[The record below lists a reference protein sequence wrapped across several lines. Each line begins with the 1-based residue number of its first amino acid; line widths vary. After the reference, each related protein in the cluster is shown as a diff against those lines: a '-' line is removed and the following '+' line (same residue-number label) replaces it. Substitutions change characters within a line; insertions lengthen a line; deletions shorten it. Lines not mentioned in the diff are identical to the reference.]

1 VATIATAGTGRLSR
15 PNQENEMLN
24 VWRLQLLRELS
35 RRGSI
40 KAAAEAMSVT
50 PSAVSQQLAI
60 LEKEAGVG
68 LLEKS
73 GRGVRLTDAAMLLVR
88 HADSIT
94 GAIAAAE
101 ADLAGLQS
109 QVTGTLRIAA
119 FPTAAR
125 AIMPPVMTAL
135 SHRHPSLRVTLRD
148 LEAAE
153 ALTALQMDEIDVALV
168 DEYDEPARIRPA
180 GLEFC
185 EFLTDP
191 LFLALPPGG
200 ARGPH
205 SIARGGNSNAA
216 APPAGPPGRAE
227 AVRLA
232 DLRDSFWIMD
242 TEDSHLCQVTLRAC
256 RASGFEPHVRSNCK
270 DFSVIIA
277 LVEAG
282 LGVGMLPGLAI
293 HDRAVRASIHPT
305 DPPLARRLLSVIRP
319 ERSRHP
325 MIVSALAE
333 LERFGAAY
341 PPVPGSGDNVP
352 VRPVTELLA

>member
-1 VATIATAGTGRLSR
+1 
-15 PNQENEMLN
+15 MLN

-40 KAAAEAMSVT
+40 KAAAGAMSVT

-60 LEKEAGVG
+60 LEREAGVE
-68 LLEKS
+68 LLEKN
-73 GRGVRLTDAAMLLVR
+73 GRGVRLTDAAILLVQ
-88 HADSIT
+88 HADAIT

-109 QVTGTLRIAA
+109 RVTGTLRIAA

-125 AIMPPVMTAL
+125 AVMPPVMTAL
-135 SHRHPSLRVTLRD
+135 SRRHPALRVTLRD

-153 ALTALQMDEIDVALV
+153 SLTALQMDEIDIALV

-185 EFLTDP
+185 EFLTDR
-191 LFLALPPGG
+191 LFLALPPEG
-200 ARGPH
+200 AEGAH
-205 SIARGGNSNAA
+205 SVARGGHPTALA
-216 APPAGPPGRAE
+216 TATGPFARDE

-232 DLRDSFWIMD
+232 ELADAFWIMD

-270 DFSVIIA
+270 DFSVILA

-293 HDRAVRASIHPT
+293 HDRAFRASIHPT
-305 DPPLARRLLSVIRP
+305 DPPLARRILSVIRP
-319 ERSRHP
+319 ERRRHP

-333 LERFGAAY
+333 LERFGATY
-341 PPVPGSGDNVP
+341 PPATGSGDNVP
-352 VRPVTELLA
+352 VGQPSRSKPVGTA